1 MSFDGERGWME
12 LASFEVETFMGGE
25 DDLRAEFRSWVY
37 TVWGAM
43 CLRHWW
49 VWSLSWLMCASPGLS
64 ALSFYT
70 KPNRLALLILCLA
83 DEKTKHTWVLTP
95 GLCNS
100 VEIHGVTSLEWT
112 HDFIQYWANKN
123 SPQTP
128 RLEAPNT
135 ILPLED
141 GFPAVYSFWI
151 LWIDGWEQSSRRLP
165 TLSAGLQEE
174 GTHPRRSPGLHRCR
188 GTAELPGAAPERG
201 LQSLKSLPPVP
212 CPRPSLGSIS
222 SLLQCPA
229 PE

>member
-1 MSFDGERGWME
+1 
-12 LASFEVETFMGGE
+12 
-25 DDLRAEFRSWVY
+25 
-37 TVWGAM
+37 
-43 CLRHWW
+43 
-49 VWSLSWLMCASPGLS
+49 MCASPGLS

-70 KPNRLALLILCLA
+70 NPNRLALLILCLA

-128 RLEAPNT
+128 RLEVPNT

-141 GFPAVYSFWI
+141 GFPAVDSFWI

-165 TLSAGLQEE
+165 TLSAGRAGGRYTPQ
-174 GTHPRRSPGLHRCR
+174 TQPWAAQVQRRSWAARCR
-188 GTAELPGAAPERG
+188 SWAGPPEPEVSPTRA
-201 LQSLKSLPPVP
+201 LPPALSRQHFITSP
-212 CPRPSLGSIS
+212 GPRPRITIRHSQAWPVAPSFESDQRWVFICVNVVIRHGHTS
-222 SLLQCPA
+222 SCPI
-229 PE
+229 